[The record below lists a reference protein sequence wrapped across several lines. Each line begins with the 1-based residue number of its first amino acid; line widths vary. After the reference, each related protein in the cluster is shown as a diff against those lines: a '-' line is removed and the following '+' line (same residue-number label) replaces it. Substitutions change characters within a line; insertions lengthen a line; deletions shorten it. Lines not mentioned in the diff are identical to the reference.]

1 MSSSSSKIEPMR
13 FRVRH
18 FASFLLLLASLG
30 AAEGA
35 TLRDGTP
42 AFGAHYIAVLLAQQD
57 AARSAQIALT
67 PATESSIELALTP
80 TDRAQHKAAWAVRPP
95 AAQSVAM
102 HAVTGSSL

>member
-1 MSSSSSKIEPMR
+1 MPLR
-13 FRVRH
+13 ARH

-42 AFGAHYIAVLLAQQD
+42 AFGAHYVAVLLAQQE
-57 AARSAQIALT
+57 AARTAQAALVPASESAVT
-67 PATESSIELALTP
+67 LALAS
-80 TDRAQHKAAWAVRPP
+80 TDLASYRTAWTMRPP
-95 AAQSVAM
+95 TAQSIAV

>member
-1 MSSSSSKIEPMR
+1 MR
-13 FRVRH
+13 LRARH

-42 AFGAHYIAVLLAQQD
+42 AFGAHYVAVLLAQQE
-57 AARSAQIALT
+57 AAAAAQTCLTAKTPTSGTIAL
-67 PATESSIELALTP
+67 
-80 TDRAQHKAAWAVRPP
+80 AVSEQAHINNPWTMRP
-95 AAQSVAM
+95 AAAHSIGV

>member
-1 MSSSSSKIEPMR
+1 MR
-13 FRVRH
+13 LRARH

-42 AFGAHYIAVLLAQQD
+42 AFGAHYVAVLLAQQE
-57 AARSAQIALT
+57 AAAAAQT
-67 PATESSIELALTP
+67 G
-80 TDRAQHKAAWAVRPP
+80 HAASRPP
-95 AAQSVAM
+95 AATIALAVSEQAHINTPWSMRPAAANSIGV